1 MSITIF
7 ELHIQLLPKMRLK
20 AVMKLLGFLRKIGS
34 YEKKQ
39 RKIDKVTESFYL
51 LSFYFDYRH
60 LMLLVAMIFENL
72 WLKLAKLK
80 LLIENVWYENEDFMS
95 KN

>member
-7 ELHIQLLPKMRLK
+7 ELDIQLLPKMRLK

-39 RKIDKVTESFYL
+39 RKIDEVTESFYL
-51 LSFYFDYRH
+51 LSFYFDHRH

-80 LLIENVWYENEDFMS
+80 LL
-95 KN
+95 

>member
-51 LSFYFDYRH
+51 LSFYFDHRH

>member
-51 LSFYFDYRH
+51 LSFYFDHRH
-60 LMLLVAMIFENL
+60 LMLFVAMIFENL

-80 LLIENVWYENEDFMS
+80 LL
-95 KN
+95 